1 MVRET
6 MIGLSQCS
14 RSEFVCLDR
23 RLFTNIQSLNGL
35 GGSFLGFTLFV
46 GKVVGRAWMTMGQE
60 EVLCPMHPHTKQMDD
75 FPSY

>member
-14 RSEFVCLDR
+14 RSEFVCIDR

-60 EVLCPMHPHTKQMDD
+60 EVVSNASTHKANG
-75 FPSY
+75 